1 MIVLRPAGHYRLVG
15 GAGDLKVPDAVTPGE
30 PTSAERVTA
39 LVTTHFDFVWRLVRR
54 LGVPAADADDATQ
67 QVFMI
72 ATQKLAS
79 IAVGTERSFLY
90 GVAQRVASNAR
101 RGLKRRQAAAASS
114 ELDVR
119 AMPPP
124 LDPEQRSEL
133 AQARD
138 LLDELLSRLPEELA
152 RVLVLAE
159 IEQLSMSEIA
169 ELELLPVGTAASRL
183 RRARAAFLEQLA
195 EDAHRNPFKDGE
207 R

>member
-1 MIVLRPAGHYRLVG
+1 MIVFRRAGHYRLVG
-15 GAGDLKVPDAVTPGE
+15 GADDLKVGDAETPGE
-30 PTSAERVTA
+30 PTSADRITA

-54 LGVPAADADDATQ
+54 LGVPVADADDAAQ

-79 IAVGTERSFLY
+79 ITTDTERSFLY

-101 RGLKRRQAAAASS
+101 RGLQRRKAATASS
-114 ELDVR
+114 ALDAR
-119 AMPPP
+119 ATPPA

-133 AQARD
+133 SQARD
-138 LLDELLSRLPEELA
+138 LLDELLLRLPEELA

-159 IEQLSMSEIA
+159 IEQLSVNEIA
-169 ELELLPVGTAASRL
+169 ALEQLPVGTAASRL
-183 RRARAAFLEQLA
+183 RRARAAFLEQLQA
-195 EDAHRNPFKDGE
+195 DAHRNPFKDGA